1 MDLGFERMH
10 TLLVNKVE
18 YNIISRAVQ
27 FDAKVSS
34 TSNEGEAEVKRVV
47 ESDVQL
53 MLSLEKAQRVGSSG
67 LLMVMLPDAQLMQ
80 MLNVFMAA
88 MGTLFNDDGY
98 FMGQFEPIQDDFSVF
113 LKSEAEDV
121 DTCMKDIMDAAA
133 EEAGQGAFVI
143 GPDDLAGFDPS
154 KPGAVDDL
162 KRMVAEK
169 LHLPMSSIGVNMIP
183 ISGSGGTGN
192 RGGSGARNAAPDG
205 GNSGILTPEQASAV
219 DDLRSK
225 SFRNPEVVLEENNS
239 QGEYDGMG
247 KDAYDA
253 MSMDA
258 EIRSIPWNGKLEC
271 NGATVLANS
280 LAAVLRGDMDE
291 AAFTSVLGTLE
302 VDPGLFPD
310 RAKAVQALLQDASVR
325 NPMSVFKG
333 NDELGKYDDVDE
345 DERDAAR
352 ETAEARSVLWDDKP
366 ECDGVTLLTN
376 ATNAFSR
383 GEISRAVL
391 VSVLTE
397 LGLAPAASGVDGD
410 IGERGIPTPD

>member
-1 MDLGFERMH
+1 
-10 TLLVNKVE
+10 
-18 YNIISRAVQ
+18 
-27 FDAKVSS
+27 
-34 TSNEGEAEVKRVV
+34 
-47 ESDVQL
+47 
-53 MLSLEKAQRVGSSG
+53 
-67 LLMVMLPDAQLMQ
+67 
-80 MLNVFMAA
+80 
-88 MGTLFNDDGY
+88 
-98 FMGQFEPIQDDFSVF
+98 
-113 LKSEAEDV
+113 
-121 DTCMKDIMDAAA
+121 
-133 EEAGQGAFVI
+133 
-143 GPDDLAGFDPS
+143 
-154 KPGAVDDL
+154 
-162 KRMVAEK
+162 
-169 LHLPMSSIGVNMIP
+169 
-183 ISGSGGTGN
+183 
-192 RGGSGARNAAPDG
+192 
-205 GNSGILTPEQASAV
+205 
-219 DDLRSK
+219 
-225 SFRNPEVVLEENNS
+225 
-239 QGEYDGMG
+239 MG